1 MLRAPILAGLL
12 LALPATAEAA
22 DRVTVRAPSGGL
34 RATFELQDGVPRLA
48 VARGSR
54 VLLPGAA
61 LGLRTAAGDLT
72 RGLRLAGISP
82 ARRLAQRYRTVVGK
96 RRAHRDVAT
105 RRVLRLTGARGER
118 LELELHVAR
127 DGVAYRYR
135 LPARRLHRVL
145 GEASSWA
152 LSPRA
157 RTWTQA
163 YTPDDPSGRK
173 RGAEAVFYESSIA
186 AGTAGA
192 LTGRYVYPL
201 LASLPGGERVLF
213 TEADLDGGYAG
224 THLQAT
230 GAGVLAV
237 SLPLPDGRVASR
249 GPLTTPWRV
258 AVVGDLAAVV
268 ESDLVQDLAP
278 PSRIRDAS
286 WIVPGRVAWSWN
298 ADIESARSYARQRE
312 QVDYAARNGRRYVLV
327 DEGWSPRWMPA
338 LVRYAERRDVRVW
351 LWSPYSDLRTVAQ
364 RASRLARWKSW
375 GIAGVKID
383 FTLCDCQAR
392 QRWFQAVIEAAARH
406 RLMLNFHGS
415 TVPRGVERTWPNVLS
430 VEAVWGGEIYN
441 AFLRLGIDAVPQQ
454 PAALTMLP
462 FTRNVVGPMDFTPVL
477 FTPRNRLTSD
487 GFELGTAVVFESG
500 VQHWSDSLAA
510 YRARPAAERVLS
522 SVPTTWDETRLLAG
536 APGSAA
542 VIARRRGAQWWVG
555 AISATPARR
564 LRVRASF
571 LGAGTWRART
581 TTDADAD
588 GRGLA
593 ESSTTLTRSGTITVD
608 LAANGGFVTR
618 LSRSR

>member
-1 MLRAPILAGLL
+1 VLRAAILAGLL

-22 DRVTVRAPSGGL
+22 DRLTVRAPTGSL
-34 RATFELQDGVPRLA
+34 RATFDLQDGVPRLA

-54 VLLPGAA
+54 VLLAPAP

-72 RGLRLAGISP
+72 RGLRLVARSP
-82 ARRLAQRYRTVVGK
+82 ARRLAQRYRTIVGK

-105 RRVLRLTGARGER
+105 RRVLRLAGAGGER
-118 LELELHVAR
+118 LELELHVAG
-127 DGVAYRYR
+127 DGVGYRYR

-145 GEASSWA
+145 GEASSWT
-152 LSPRA
+152 LPPQA
-157 RTWTQA
+157 RTWTQS

-173 RGAEAVFYESSIA
+173 RGAAAVFYESPIVAGS
-186 AGTAGA
+186 AGT

-201 LASLPGGERVLF
+201 LAALPGGERVLF
-213 TEADLDGGYAG
+213 TEADLDGDYAG
-224 THLQAT
+224 THLRAT
-230 GAGVLAV
+230 GDGVLAV
-237 SLPLPDGRVASR
+237 SLPMPDGRVASR

-258 AVVGDLAAVV
+258 AVVGDLATVV

-278 PSRIRDAS
+278 PSRIRDTS
-286 WIVPGRVAWSWN
+286 WIAPGPVAWSWN
-298 ADIESARSYARQRE
+298 ADIESPRSYARQRE
-312 QVDYAARNGRRYVLV
+312 QVDYAAGNGRRHVLV

-338 LVRYAERRDVRVW
+338 LVRYAKSRGVGVW
-351 LWSPYSDLRTVAQ
+351 LWSPYTDLRTAAQ
-364 RASRLARWKSW
+364 RASRLGRWKDW
-375 GIAGVKID
+375 GIAGAKID

-392 QRWFQAVIEAAARH
+392 QRWFAVVIEAAARR

-500 VQHWSDSLAA
+500 LQHWSDSLAA
-510 YRARPAAERVLS
+510 YRSRPAVERVLS
-522 SVPTTWDETRLLAG
+522 RVPTTWDETRLLAG
-536 APGSAA
+536 APGTGA

-564 LRVRASF
+564 VRVSASF
-571 LGAGTWRART
+571 LGAGSWRART
-581 TTDADAD
+581 TADADAT
-588 GRGLA
+588 GRGLT
-593 ESSTTLTRSGTITVD
+593 ESSATLTRRGTITVD